1 MEPITDT
8 TPGIVAGLLTRAS
21 NNPATAA
28 ASTSTSSAEGRH
40 PLPATT
46 RFRFHHV
53 PGSAGCGELCRNV
66 LPPGARV
73 FTGCLACQY
82 GGMVD
87 ARAGQ
92 PAAAEDLVDVAKLV
106 TAYYAVH
113 PDPGDPVQRVS
124 FGTSGHR
131 GSAFTATFNEDH
143 ILATTQAICEYRA
156 AQGID
161 GPLYLGAD
169 THALSEPA
177 QVSAL
182 EVLAANGVRVLADAR
197 GGYTPTPAV
206 SRAILAHNASGTV
219 PRADGIVV
227 TPSHNPP
234 SDGGFKY
241 NPPDGGPAG
250 TDITRQIQ
258 DRANDLLADG
268 LKAVRR
274 IPYTR
279 AVAAE
284 TSGKFDFLDA
294 YVSALGQVVDLA
306 AIRDV
311 GVHIG
316 ADPLGGASVAYWG
329 EIGERYGLDLNVVN
343 PDVDATFRFM
353 TLDWDGKI
361 RMDCSSPYAMASLIR
376 RQHEFT
382 IATGNDTDADRHG
395 IVTPDA
401 GLLNPNHYL
410 AVAIDYLYR
419 HRDGWPS
426 SAAVGKTLVSS
437 SMIDRVAEGLGRAL
451 LEVPVGFKWF
461 VPGLLDGSV
470 AFGGE
475 ESAGASFLQRDGS
488 VWTTDKDG
496 IILALLA
503 SEITAVT
510 GRSPSQL
517 YGDLTGRYGAPAY
530 ARIDTAATREQ
541 KAALARLSPEQVTAS
556 ELAGEKIIA
565 KLTTAPGNGA
575 PIGGLKVVTAT
586 GWFAAR
592 PSGTEDVY
600 KLYAES
606 FRGPDQLAAI
616 QKQAQEII
624 AAAIS

>member
-1 MEPITDT
+1 
-8 TPGIVAGLLTRAS
+8 
-21 NNPATAA
+21 
-28 ASTSTSSAEGRH
+28 
-40 PLPATT
+40 
-46 RFRFHHV
+46 
-53 PGSAGCGELCRNV
+53 
-66 LPPGARV
+66 
-73 FTGCLACQY
+73 
-82 GGMVD
+82 MVD
-87 ARAGQ
+87 PRAGQ
-92 PAAAEDLVDVAKLV
+92 PAAPKDLVDVAKLV
-106 TAYYAVH
+106 TAYYSVH
-113 PDPGDPVQRVS
+113 PDPEDAVQRVS

-182 EVLAANGVRVLADAR
+182 EVLAANGVHTLIDAR

-206 SRAILAHNASGTV
+206 SRAILAHNASSEG
-219 PRADGIVV
+219 RHADGIVV

-258 DRANDLLADG
+258 DRANELLADG
-268 LKAVRR
+268 LKGVQR
-274 IPYTR
+274 IPYAR
-279 AVAAE
+279 AAAAD
-284 TSGKFDFLDA
+284 TTGTFDFLDA
-294 YVSALGQVVDLA
+294 YVSALDRVVDLG
-306 AIRDV
+306 AIKNA
-311 GVHIG
+311 GIHIG

-343 PDVDATFRFM
+343 PEVDPTFRFM

-361 RMDCSSPYAMASLIR
+361 RMDCSSPYAMASLIG

-382 IATGNDTDADRHG
+382 IATGNDTDSDRHG
-395 IVTPDA
+395 IVTPDS

-410 AVAIDYLYR
+410 AVAIDYLFR
-419 HRDGWPS
+419 HRDGWPPH
-426 SAAVGKTLVSS
+426 AAVGKTLVSS
-437 SMIDRVAEGLGRAL
+437 SMIDRVAEGLGRPL

-517 YGDLTGRYGAPAY
+517 YADLTERYGAPAY

-541 KAALARLSPEQVTAS
+541 KAALGKLSPEQVTAS
-556 ELAGEKIIA
+556 ELAGEKITA
-565 KLTTAPGNGA
+565 ALTTAPGNDA
-575 PIGGLKVVTAT
+575 PIGGLKVVTAS

-606 FRGPDQLAAI
+606 FRGPDELAAI

-624 AAAIS
+624 ATAIG

>member
-1 MEPITDT
+1 MP
-8 TPGIVAGLLTRAS
+8 R
-21 NNPATAA
+21 
-28 ASTSTSSAEGRH
+28 
-40 PLPATT
+40 
-46 RFRFHHV
+46 
-53 PGSAGCGELCRNV
+53 
-66 LPPGARV
+66 
-73 FTGCLACQY
+73 ACQD
-82 GGMVD
+82 D
-87 ARAGQ
+87 AMTSPRAGQ
-92 PAAAEDLVDVAKLV
+92 PAAAGDLVDVAKLV
-106 TAYYAVH
+106 TAYYALH
-113 PDPGDPVQRVS
+113 PDPAESAQRVS

-131 GSAFTATFNEDH
+131 GSALTATFNEDH
-143 ILATTQAICEYRA
+143 IVAATQAICEYRA
-156 AQGID
+156 EAGID

-182 EVLAANGVRVLADAR
+182 EVLAANGVRVLVDAR

-206 SRAILAHNASGTV
+206 SRAILVHNAAGRG

-234 SDGGFKY
+234 ADGGFKY

-250 TDITRQIQ
+250 TDITAQIQ
-258 DRANDLLADG
+258 DRANALLG
-268 LKAVRR
+268 ERLTGVRR
-274 IPYTR
+274 IPYAR
-279 AVAAE
+279 ALAAD
-284 TSGKFDFLDA
+284 TTGRFDFLDA
-294 YVSALGQVVDLA
+294 YVSALEQVVDLA
-306 AIRDV
+306 AIRAA
-311 GVHIG
+311 GVRIG
-316 ADPLGGASVAYWG
+316 ADPLGGASVGYWG
-329 EIGERYGLDLNVVN
+329 EIGERYGLDLTVVN
-343 PDVDATFRFM
+343 PGVDARFAFM

-361 RMDCSSPYAMASLIR
+361 RMDCSSPFAMASLIA

-395 IVTPDA
+395 IVTPDG

-410 AVAIDYLYR
+410 AVAIDYLFR
-419 HRDGWPS
+419 HRDGWPAA
-426 SAAVGKTLVSS
+426 AAVGKTLVSS
-437 SMIDRVAEGLGRAL
+437 SMIDRVAAGLGRAL

-470 AFGGE
+470 GFGGE

-510 GRSPSQL
+510 GRSPSEL
-517 YGDLTGRYGAPAY
+517 YRDLTASYGAPAY
-530 ARIDTAATREQ
+530 ARIDTAASREQ
-541 KAALARLSPEQVTAS
+541 KAALARLTPQQVTAS
-556 ELAGEKIIA
+556 ELAGEKITA
-565 KLTTAPGNGA
+565 ALTTAPGNGA
-575 PIGGLKVVTAT
+575 PIGGLKVISES

-606 FRGPDQLAAI
+606 FRGPAHLAAI
-616 QKQAQEII
+616 QEEAQAII
-624 AAAIS
+624 AAALG